1 MKLKKTNAMCKIT
14 RKVIDDFNT
23 LSKQA
28 FINKYSASK
37 EIYVKR
43 ILKYGDPYMNA
54 PLAKIGKFL
63 NKLFRPY

>member
-1 MKLKKTNAMCKIT
+1 MKLEKNDDMCKVT
-14 RKVIDDFNT
+14 KKVIDDFNT

-37 EIYVKR
+37 EVYVKR
-43 ILKYGDPYMNA
+43 IIKYGDPYMKA

-63 NKLFRPY
+63 NKLFR